1 MAGPIRVG
9 IVGCGEVT
17 QIIHL
22 PALIELR
29 ALFAVTALCDVSPS
43 VLASVGA
50 PIAGVRL
57 FPDYRQ
63 LVEDPAVD
71 AVLVGNPDAY
81 HADVVIAAIR
91 AGKHVLPEKPIAV
104 TLAETDAMIAAESH
118 SAATVQVG
126 YMRRYA
132 PAFGEAGALAAEVRG
147 DIVLARV
154 HDVIGPNATIIDNT
168 SNIYRAG
175 DISEAVVAEGRRR
188 HAEKVKEAIGVDS
201 GPRAAAYSLLLSL
214 SSHALSAM

>member
-9 IVGCGEVT
+9 IVGCGAAT

-50 PIAGVRL
+50 PFPGVRL
-57 FPDYRQ
+57 FADYRQ

-91 AGKHVLPEKPIAV
+91 AGKHVLLEKPIAV

-132 PAFGEAGALAAEVRG
+132 PAFVEAVALAAEVRG

-154 HDVIGPNATIIDNT
+154 HDVIGPNATIIDNSVHIVNNT
-168 SNIYRAG
+168 NIVNVYKNARIAN
-175 DISEAVVAEGRRR
+175 AVS
-188 HAEKVKEAIGVDS
+188 GVD
-201 GPRAAAYSLLLSL
+201 AAQFGRGNAHLIRVSDGQMRSVD
-214 SSHALSAM
+214 